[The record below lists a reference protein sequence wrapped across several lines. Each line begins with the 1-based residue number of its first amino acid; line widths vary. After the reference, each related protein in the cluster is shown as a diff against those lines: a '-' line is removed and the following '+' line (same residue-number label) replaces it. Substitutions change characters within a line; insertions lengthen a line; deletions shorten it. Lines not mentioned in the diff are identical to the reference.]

1 MPIFVIH
8 ARRTPETM
16 SRVVLLFHRRRLEID
31 SLVAQYD
38 RESDV
43 LCMEVKIAESE
54 GRAGWIEANLYKLVE
69 VMLVETKSVD
79 RDSGSHTEKGG
90 QHEP

>member
-8 ARRTPETM
+8 ARRTPEAM

-31 SLVAQYD
+31 WLVAEYE

-43 LCMEVKIAESE
+43 LRIEVKIAENE
-54 GRAGWIEANLYKLVE
+54 GRAEWIEANLCKLVD
-69 VMLVETKSVD
+69 VLLVETKRAD
-79 RDSGSHTEKGG
+79 WDQRFHEKKDG
-90 QHEP
+90 QQER